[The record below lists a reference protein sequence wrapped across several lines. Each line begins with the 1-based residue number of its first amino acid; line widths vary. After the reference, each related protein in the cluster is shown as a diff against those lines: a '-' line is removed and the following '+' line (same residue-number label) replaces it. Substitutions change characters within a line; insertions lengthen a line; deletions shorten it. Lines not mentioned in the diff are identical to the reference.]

1 MGRAHQTLRR
11 QVLPLLLGMAG
22 FMTLSH
28 QGWQLPEAASCM
40 GDVRSAPNAVRLV
53 QECVSADSS

>member
-1 MGRAHQTLRR
+1 M
-11 QVLPLLLGMAG
+11 LPLLLGTADV
-22 FMTLSH
+22 MTLSH

-40 GDVRSAPNAVRLV
+40 GDVHSAPNSVPLV